1 MKKNSLHIKI
11 WQYFLIFSLLI
22 LGFLWA
28 FQVLF
33 LNQFYRMSKTK
44 DIAEVANALI
54 RYKDNEDISE
64 IIDEEA
70 MNKSVCV
77 EVVNEKASTLY
88 ASSYFGKGCV
98 SGKEQNLEYKSEF
111 IQSNKIRQTYE
122 LINPMFDNRTLVQA
136 IRLDRE
142 TYAFINTSLDPID
155 GTVEILQTQLI
166 YVTIIVLMLS
176 FLIAYFISRH
186 ISEPIVQMNKAA
198 KSLAAGKFNT
208 TFKTDEDIKELN
220 ELATTLNYAKDELA
234 KTDELRQDLMANVSH
249 DLKTPLTM
257 IKAYAEMS
265 RDLHAK
271 NKKKQKEDMDI
282 IISEVDRLTILVND
296 ILELSSMQSNINELQ
311 REEFDLIHLTEEI
324 IHRYKV
330 LQETENYQF
339 KLNHQE
345 KELMIYADKKKL
357 EQVIYNLVNN
367 AINYTGEDN
376 RVIINII
383 NEEKDILI
391 EIKDTGK
398 GIKESDLPYIW
409 DKYYKNKKKH
419 KRNLVGTGLG
429 LSIVKNILEQH
440 NYEYG
445 VTSKKNQGSCFYFK
459 IPKNL
464 NNIEKE
470 TSKK

>member
-33 LNQFYRMSKTK
+33 LNQFYRISKTK
-44 DIAEVANALI
+44 DIASVANTLE
-54 RYKDNEDISE
+54 RYKNNENIAS
-64 IIDEEA
+64 IIDKEA

-77 EVVNEKASTLY
+77 EVVNEKVNTVYAST
-88 ASSYFGKGCV
+88 YFGKGCI
-98 SGKEQNLEYKSEF
+98 SGKEQSLGYKQDF
-111 IQSNKIRQTYE
+111 IKSNKDRQTYE

-136 IRLDRE
+136 IKLDNE
-142 TYAFINTSLDPID
+142 NYAFINTSMDPID
-155 GTVEILQTQLI
+155 GTINILQKQLI
-166 YVTIIVLMLS
+166 LVTIIVLILS
-176 FLIAYFISRH
+176 FIIAYFISRH

-198 KSLAAGKFNT
+198 KGLAKGEFNVS
-208 TFKTDEDIKELN
+208 FNSEEDINELN
-220 ELATTLNYAKDELA
+220 ELATTLNYAKDELEKA
-234 KTDELRQDLMANVSH
+234 DELRQDLMANVSH

-265 RDLHAK
+265 RDLHT
-271 NKKKQKEDMDI
+271 NSKKKQKEDMDI

-296 ILELSSMQSNINELQ
+296 ILELSSMQSNINDLQ
-311 REEFDLIHLTEEI
+311 KEDFDLIHLTEEI
-324 IHRYKV
+324 LHRYKV

-339 KLNHQE
+339 EFNHEE
-345 KELMIYADKKKL
+345 KELMINADKKKI

-367 AINYTGEDN
+367 AINYTGDDN
-376 RVIINII
+376 KVIINII
-383 NEEKDILI
+383 KEKNDILI

-398 GIKESDLPYIW
+398 GIKEEDLPYIW

-429 LSIVKNILEQH
+429 LSIVKNALQQH
-440 NYEYG
+440 NFDFG
-445 VTSKKNQGSCFYFK
+445 VTSEKNKGSTFYFK
-459 IPKNL
+459 IPEESIIKG
-464 NNIEKE
+464 
-470 TSKK
+470 KK

>member
-44 DIAEVANALI
+44 DIAEVANTLI
-54 RYKDNEDISE
+54 RYKNSQNLVS
-64 IIDEEA
+64 IIDQEA
-70 MNKSVCV
+70 MDNSVCV
-77 EVVNEKASTLY
+77 EIVNEKASTIY
-88 ASSYFGKGCV
+88 ASAYFGKGCV
-98 SGKEQNLEYKSEF
+98 SGKEQNLEYKSDF
-111 IQSNKIRQTYE
+111 INSNKRRQTYE

-136 IRLDRE
+136 IKLDSE
-142 TYAFINTSLDPID
+142 NYAFINTSMDPID
-155 GTVEILQTQLI
+155 GTVHILQTQLI
-166 YVTIIVLMLS
+166 FVTIIVLLLS
-176 FLIAYFISRH
+176 FIIAYFISRH
-186 ISEPIVQMNKAA
+186 ISKPIVQMNKAA
-198 KSLAAGKFNT
+198 KTLAEGQFNIS
-208 TFKTDEDIKELN
+208 FKSDEDIKELD

-271 NKKKQKEDMDI
+271 NKKKQEEDMNI

-311 REEFDLIHLTEEI
+311 KEEFDLIHLTKEI
-324 IHRYKV
+324 LHRYQV

-339 KLNHQE
+339 EFNHQE
-345 KELMIYADKKKL
+345 KELMIYADKKKI

-376 RVIINII
+376 KVIINII
-383 NEEKDILI
+383 SEEKDILI

-429 LSIVKNILEQH
+429 LSIVKNALQLH
-440 NYEYG
+440 HYEFG
-445 VTSKKNQGSCFYFK
+445 VTSEKNKGSCFYFK
-459 IPKNL
+459 IPITK
-464 NNIEKE
+464 EK
-470 TSKK
+470 

>member
-22 LGFLWA
+22 LGFLWV

-44 DIAEVANALI
+44 DIASVANTLE
-54 RYKDNEDISE
+54 RYKNNKNIAS
-64 IIDEEA
+64 IIDQEA

-77 EVVNEKASTLY
+77 EVVNEKVNTVYAST
-88 ASSYFGKGCV
+88 YFGKGCI
-98 SGKEQNLEYKSEF
+98 SGKEQSLGYKQDF
-111 IQSNKIRQTYE
+111 IKSNKDRQTYE

-136 IRLDRE
+136 IKLDNE
-142 TYAFINTSLDPID
+142 NYAFINTSMDPID
-155 GTVEILQTQLI
+155 GTINILQKQLI
-166 YVTIIVLMLS
+166 LVTIIVLILS
-176 FLIAYFISRH
+176 FIIAYFISRH

-198 KSLAAGKFNT
+198 KGLAKGEFNVS
-208 TFKTDEDIKELN
+208 FNSEEDINELN
-220 ELATTLNYAKDELA
+220 ELATTLNYAKDELE

-265 RDLHAK
+265 RDLHA
-271 NKKKQKEDMDI
+271 NSKKKQKEDMDI

-296 ILELSSMQSNINELQ
+296 ILELSSMQSNINDLQ
-311 REEFDLIHLTEEI
+311 KEDFDLIHLTEEI
-324 IHRYKV
+324 LHRYKV

-339 KLNHQE
+339 EFNHEE
-345 KELMIYADKKKL
+345 KELMINADKKKI
-357 EQVIYNLVNN
+357 EQVIYNLINN
-367 AINYTGEDN
+367 AINYTGDDN
-376 RVIINII
+376 KVIINII
-383 NEEKDILI
+383 KEKNDILI

-398 GIKESDLPYIW
+398 GIKEEDLPYIW

-429 LSIVKNILEQH
+429 LSIVKNALQQH
-440 NYEYG
+440 NFDFG
-445 VTSKKNQGSCFYFK
+445 VTSEKDKGSTFYFK
-459 IPKNL
+459 IPEESIIKR
-464 NNIEKE
+464 
-470 TSKK
+470 KKIKSS

>member
-44 DIAEVANALI
+44 DIAEVANTLI
-54 RYKDNEDISE
+54 KYKNNENVAD
-64 IIDEEA
+64 IIDQQA
-70 MNKSVCV
+70 MDKSVCI
-77 EVVNEKASTLY
+77 EVVNEKINTVYTSM
-88 ASSYFGKGCV
+88 YFGKGCI
-98 SGKEQNLEYKSEF
+98 SSKEQTLKYKNDF
-111 IQSNKIRQTYE
+111 IKSNKVRQTYE
-122 LINPMFDNRTLVQA
+122 LINPMYDNRTLVQA
-136 IRLDRE
+136 IKLDSE
-142 TYAFINTSLDPID
+142 NYAFINTSMDPID
-155 GTVEILQTQLI
+155 GTVDILQTQLI
-166 YVTIIVLMLS
+166 YVTIIVLILS
-176 FLIAYFISRH
+176 FIIAYFISRH
-186 ISEPIVQMNKAA
+186 ISEPIVAINKTA
-198 KSLAAGKFNT
+198 KGLAEGKFDVSFHT
-208 TFKTDEDIKELN
+208 EEDILELN
-220 ELATTLNYAKDELA
+220 ELASTLNYAKDELE

-271 NKKKQKEDMDI
+271 DKKKQKEDMDI

-296 ILELSSMQSNINELQ
+296 ILELSKMQSNINELQ
-311 REEFDLIHLTEEI
+311 KEEFNLIELTKEI

-330 LQETENYQF
+330 LQETENYKF
-339 KLNHQE
+339 TFNHNE
-345 KELMIYADKKKL
+345 KEIIINADKKKI
-357 EQVIYNLVNN
+357 EQVIYNLINN

-376 RVIINII
+376 TVFINIVK
-383 NEEKDILI
+383 EEKDILV

-398 GIKESDLPYIW
+398 GIKEEDLPYIW

-429 LSIVKNILEQH
+429 LSIVKNALQLH
-440 NYEYG
+440 NYDFG
-445 VTSKKNQGSCFYFK
+445 VTSEKNKGSCFYFK
-459 IPKNL
+459 IPITK
-464 NNIEKE
+464 EKHKE
-470 TSKK
+470 NE